1 MTTTTDTKDA
11 PTTTTLNGTST
22 VGAITKYDY
31 KPTAPVEKI
40 GNLKALLDAQRS
52 AIGRV
57 IAKHVTPER
66 LATMLLTAATK
77 DPGILKCTQE
87 SIFRVAITAAEL
99 GLDISGTLGDAYVV
113 PFNNK
118 VGDKWVSTATL
129 IIGYRGLARLARNTG
144 GVARI
149 ESNVVC
155 ANDAFEFEQG
165 TTFTLRFRQ
174 STGDR
179 GKAIGAYAL
188 VQFNDGSFQAEY
200 MTRDDIENIRSMA
213 KSGNSPAWSKS
224 WGEMARKTVF
234 RRLAKWLPLS
244 PEKDASLLKAME
256 VDDADYEHGEKRARR
271 EVEPGTDAVRKAL
284 GIGGEPEFVDHET
297 GEVVDGCSDPDPAA
311 DGA

>member
-1 MTTTTDTKDA
+1 MTTTTDTQVA
-11 PTTTTLNGTST
+11 TATTLNGATPAN
-22 VGAITKYDY
+22 GAIAKYEY
-31 KPTAPVEKI
+31 RATAPVERL
-40 GNLKALLDAQRS
+40 GNLKSLLEAQRG

-87 SIFRVAITAAEL
+87 SIFRVAVTAAEL
-99 GLDISGTLGDAYVV
+99 GLDISGTLGHAYVV

-129 IIGYRGLARLARNTG
+129 IIGYRGLAQLARNTG

-149 ESNVVC
+149 EANVVC

-165 TTFTLRFRQ
+165 TQFVLRFRPA
-174 STGDR
+174 TGER

-188 VQFNDGSFQAEY
+188 VQFTDGTFQAEY
-200 MTRDDIENIRSMA
+200 MNRDDIEAVRSMA

-244 PEKDASLLKAME
+244 PERDANLLKAME
-256 VDDADYEHGEKRARR
+256 VDDADYEHEEKRARR

-311 DGA
+311 EA